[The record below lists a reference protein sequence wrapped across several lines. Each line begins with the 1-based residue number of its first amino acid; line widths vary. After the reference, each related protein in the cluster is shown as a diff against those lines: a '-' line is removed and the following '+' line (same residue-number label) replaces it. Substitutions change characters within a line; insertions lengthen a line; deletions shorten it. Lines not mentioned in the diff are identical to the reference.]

1 MSKCL
6 KNKKVEVSVNDLI
19 IEWLCSVHSTSFC
32 PQGTEWKETVPKENW
47 TTWATTHYSKPIWTV
62 KNLAL
67 VKFIHFLSLINC
79 RASCL
84 HLSAITIWISR
95 SLICSMQYIEH
106 IWHVP
111 ILISDT
117 WNLNWNLTFYS
128 IWLES

>member
-32 PQGTEWKETVPKENW
+32 PQGTNRMKRNGTKGKLNNVSY
-47 TTWATTHYSKPIWTV
+47 YSKPIWTV